1 MPLMRFIISLISH
14 FIFPLYLCYLLS
26 FLFPVIYLCFV
37 VISLLLP
44 ISLTIKYMK
53 VLKNSRVIRTSIELI
68 TGEEEVI
75 SFAII
80 YSFIDNI
87 IQWAF
92 LSYKLGEIQ

>member
-1 MPLMRFIISLISH
+1 MF
-14 FIFPLYLCYLLS
+14 LLS
-26 FLFPVIYLCFV
+26 FLFLVIYLCFV

-44 ISLTIKYMK
+44 ISLTIKYLE
-53 VLKNSRVIRTSIELI
+53 VLKNSRVIRASIELI

-80 YSFIDNI
+80 YSFTDNI

-92 LSYKLGEIQ
+92 LSSKLGEIQ